1 MLHHVACVCEFVCF
15 QSDILLD
22 SSGLTWHCAGADD
35 RAPDADNEAEATRLS
50 IRITSAK
57 QQADALEERLRRLHR
72 TSSARESAE
81 GGNEASPDTEQQAA
95 RRATLAV
102 EYCKARIARL
112 QAAKDAVDAS
122 AAAAEQASI
131 AQKAEL

>member
-1 MLHHVACVCEFVCF
+1 MLHHVAC
-15 QSDILLD
+15 DILLD

-35 RAPDADNEAEATRLS
+35 RAPDAGNEAEATRLS

-57 QQADALEERLRRLHR
+57 QQADALEERLRQLLHR